1 MSDLTP
7 RQAATVE
14 AIRSFT
20 QRHGY
25 APTTREIGRLVGVRS
40 TNAVLEMVER
50 LERKGVLTRGP
61 KGMPGPRGQ
70 RRTRARSLVVTG
82 EPAPPA
88 IVDMGDG
95 TVHVAATV
103 RLEDVDAL
111 VARIRD
117 VAAAAARRSA

>member
-40 TNAVLEMVER
+40 TNAVLEMVDASAA
-50 LERKGVLTRGP
+50 TSSP
-61 KGMPGPRGQ
+61 
-70 RRTRARSLVVTG
+70 G
-82 EPAPPA
+82 EP
-88 IVDMGDG
+88 
-95 TVHVAATV
+95 V
-103 RLEDVDAL
+103 RPT
-111 VARIRD
+111 
-117 VAAAAARRSA
+117 ARR

>member
-1 MSDLTP
+1 MIPLTP

-20 QRHGY
+20 HRHGY

-61 KGMPGPRGQ
+61 KGMPGPKGQ
-70 RRTRARSLVVTG
+70 RQTCARSLVVTG
-82 EPAPPA
+82 KPALPA
-88 IVDMGDG
+88 VVDMGDG
-95 TVHVAATV
+95 TVHVTATV